1 MSGAWSQLEQLLTC
15 AICLDRYRNPKLL
28 PCHHTYCQ
36 EPCLDGLV
44 DYARRQIKCPECR
57 AEHRIPYNGV
67 QTFPTNV
74 TLVRFLELHR
84 GITGEEPE
92 PIPSMMER
100 CGVCSEKSSV
110 ERCAH
115 CDKKVCPECKE
126 AHLDIIKREI
136 NRINSQVRRA
146 LNRLTESVTETEKN
160 CEKLLQN
167 KVHIRE
173 EIEEIVRRFLKDIKE
188 RESKLLHDLEEY
200 VTTESKGLQKLKED
214 LAVEATNI
222 ASNCELIEKHVL
234 ELHEPWTDVELVE
247 YKDIFVKTLEFL
259 RNFDP
264 DTSDYTRKIRFT
276 PCTDLDVLR
285 KSIVNFG
292 ELKLPTPETDLNM
305 SPLNQSSSMLSVP
318 SGLSAANA
326 NAIMRSQSD
335 HRLAAQFAQRGGQ
348 DARRYLEVS
357 GSRGQLSSTGT
368 SDTER
373 DARGERATSPLSYAR
388 SRNKE
393 ETMKYSR
400 FAQGRDD
407 RSRGGLDRDDDR
419 YRRPSTIPDWPR
431 PDDDD
436 SKFKSRFL
444 RDRAEEDPDEF
455 LNSLTQGHRS
465 VRFEEPDRTE
475 IPKVFDTLDAPRGPL
490 SGVVK
495 LSDTAH
501 LMTRLHELEIK
512 MKQQEAERKENESL
526 EGTGSKN
533 TTTPSSLP
541 PTTPRVA
548 GIRPGG
554 PARQLSEDEIDKQK
568 KANQAAAAAASST
581 TTTTSTPLTTNS
593 TSNSSPTVKTAPTT
607 VSSDRY
613 TTRRFGRDEDDHL
626 PPTGRRE
633 TTVTAP
639 PASSSIPDVD
649 DDDDSALARYARRR
663 KASLVAQEQAQQDLS
678 SRQVSSTSTDT
689 AVGDDEFEEG
699 SVESVPPPS
708 VVIASSISSSTTA
721 AKPPILP
728 ASRHLPPRD
737 DSFRNSNQDDDED
750 EDNEDNSLSSNT
762 NDNNDNT
769 NTNTNSSFCTP
780 VTSSSS
786 FKRRVS
792 VTDQS
797 STSSPVTSIVTSN
810 APSSSYA
817 TSSLASRRHSAGIS
831 PLTTSTSS
839 SRSLLTRA
847 PSIDRDSGSNNI
859 NNNNNSSEQQ
869 PSSSYT
875 SSSSSSSWNSDRNNE
890 RRSSLAGRDD
900 TSSVSSV
907 LSSLRRRE
915 GSPYMTRQATVAID
929 KPYSYSTRDYTT
941 SLTDRYSSLRSRSP
955 STERDLNKIDTN
967 PSTPTRRTF
976 DRDYTSSSSR
986 YNTSS
991 SGRNRYERDITSP
1004 SSSMS
1009 SAPRSLNRLTRSS
1022 TVGDILS
1029 SNRTNR
1035 YSSDT
1040 ADSSSSYRDYSRR
1053 SSPVASYSSG
1063 LGTSSGT
1070 TSSSSSYSRRPP
1082 LTSSLTLTDATSNVM
1097 SIVQECLT

>member
-292 ELKLPTPETDLNM
+292 ELKLPTPDTDLNM

-568 KANQAAAAAASST
+568 KANQAAAAAAASNT

-769 NTNTNSSFCTP
+769 NTNSSFCTP

-797 STSSPVTSIVTSN
+797 STSSPVTSIVTSS
-810 APSSSYA
+810 APSSSSSYT

-859 NNNNNSSEQQ
+859 NNNSSEQQ

-875 SSSSSSSWNSDRNNE
+875 SSSSSSWNSDRNNE